1 MDLLLLCNYFWP
13 IKVFVTQPFLFKSLL
28 TLSYKSPFVCCSAP
42 FLVHLNRKSCLCFTE
57 GKKMIYWKGGNS
69 ATHWNTSYVCLQLG
83 KHLGEIF
90 HPNSRFVICIFFSSS
105 YRYNS
110 GHLGLSTNCCWKW
123 EWLLAGLSLAQNEC
137 RCQRC
142 QRFQVEGVGAAS
154 PLQPAVS
161 DSRDN
166 AVSGKL
172 TIPHGRNLWQSL
184 THSISVDSYDS

>member
-90 HPNSRFVICIFFSSS
+90 VHTNSRCEILKTKLILE
-105 YRYNS
+105 REN
-110 GHLGLSTNCCWKW
+110 G
-123 EWLLAGLSLAQNEC
+123 EWLLAGLSL
-137 RCQRC
+137 
-142 QRFQVEGVGAAS
+142 RFGWEEWMAMSFAKDLRLKEEPRQWVAVETI
-154 PLQPAVS
+154 QP
-161 DSRDN
+161 
-166 AVSGKL
+166 GKL
-172 TIPHGRNLWQSL
+172 KIRHNQS
-184 THSISVDSYDS
+184 HSISGKV